1 MRVADMSKNR
11 KQRPCIELPEDI
23 YNWLLQIQ
31 YYMGRSPQDFII
43 YVLERFR
50 EVWNAGLDASKSAEQ
65 LKQLESMK
73 QSKEK
78 EFQLRIKRV
87 RDYRFLV
94 TKFREWCNSN
104 NINIDN
110 VSSEHIKEFIANLNE
125 EKQKRGEKPLTRGT
139 LELYRQI
146 LRDYLKLRK
155 AGFNDDQ
162 IFNP

>member
-1 MRVADMSKNR
+1 MSKNR

-73 QSKEK
+73 QS
-78 EFQLRIKRV
+78 QLRIKRV